1 MFKQEALVPEMN
13 KLRKFAIKL
22 TRNDSDADDL
32 LQSTLLRAMEKRD
45 YFEEGTNLFRWTSK
59 IMFNLFASEYRHKK
73 KFDTQY
79 DPEPYIERASVNASQ
94 EAATDLATV
103 TRKIEDMSEERRNVV
118 TLICFDGLG
127 YEEVAEQL
135 GIPIGTVRSR
145 LYRARAE
152 LSEMMEERPLTA
164 EQNMELRRHIAA

>member
-1 MFKQEALVPEMN
+1 MFKQEALIPEMN
-13 KLRKFAIKL
+13 KLRKFAMKL

-32 LQSTLLRAMEKRD
+32 VQSTLLRALEKRD

-94 EAATDLATV
+94 EAATDLATI
-103 TRKIEDMSEERRNVV
+103 TRKISKLSDERKSVV
-118 TLICFDGLG
+118 TLICFRGLG
-127 YEEVAEQL
+127 YEEVAERL
-135 GIPIGTVRSR
+135 DIPVGTVRSR

-152 LSEMMEERPLTA
+152 LCAMLEERPLTA
-164 EQNMELRRHIAA
+164 EQNMHLHRRIAV

>member
-1 MFKQEALVPEMN
+1 MFKQEALIPEMS
-13 KLRKFAIKL
+13 KLRKFAMKL

-32 LQSTLLRAMEKRD
+32 LQSTLLRAIEKRD

-94 EAATDLATV
+94 EAATDLATI
-103 TRKIEDMSEERRNVV
+103 TRKIGELSEERRKVV
-118 TLICFDGLG
+118 SLVCFNGLG
-127 YEEVAEQL
+127 YEEVAEKL
-135 GIPIGTVRSR
+135 GIPVGTVRSR

-152 LSEMMEERPLTA
+152 LTEMMEERAPTA
-164 EQNMELRRHIAA
+164 EQSKELRRRIAA